1 MNCLKNTLLI
11 IEAQVTR
18 PKNYARQ
25 KVKKEN
31 KVYLIKKVLYRMR
44 KTIKK
49 VPEDKKSLT
58 EENEKIINIVEHI
71 LYFNQL
77 EQKEKD

>member
-1 MNCLKNTLLI
+1 MFKKYFTDSLSPSDMSKKLCETEGK
-11 IEAQVTR
+11 
-18 PKNYARQ
+18 
-25 KVKKEN
+25 KKEN

-49 VPEDKKSLT
+49 VPEDKKSLN

>member
-1 MNCLKNTLLI
+1 MSKKLCETEGK
-11 IEAQVTR
+11 
-18 PKNYARQ
+18 
-25 KVKKEN
+25 KKEN

-58 EENEKIINIVEHI
+58 EENKKIINIVEHI